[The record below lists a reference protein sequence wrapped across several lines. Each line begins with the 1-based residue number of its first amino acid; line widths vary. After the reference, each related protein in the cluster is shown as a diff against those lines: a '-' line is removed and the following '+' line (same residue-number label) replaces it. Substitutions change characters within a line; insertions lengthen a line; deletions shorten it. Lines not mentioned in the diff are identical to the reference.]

1 SVNDQRRNGTAT
13 CRLFELV
20 SPAAI
25 IGKRFA
31 LERFWIIRNWLA
43 HKKQS
48 HFAAQVVILI
58 VVPVVF
64 WRLYSVA
71 HEHDRRVDFRFLR
84 LALVVGHEILEIF
97 QRNLF
102 TFCGDELERR
112 LWQGLYVDH
121 RYALKISSVF
131 PCRLQSVQRKL
142 RPDVFRSNVSAA
154 LPGSPP

>member
-1 SVNDQRRNGTAT
+1 
-13 CRLFELV
+13 
-20 SPAAI
+20 
-25 IGKRFA
+25 
-31 LERFWIIRNWLA
+31 
-43 HKKQS
+43 
-48 HFAAQVVILI
+48 
-58 VVPVVF
+58 
-64 WRLYSVA
+64 
-71 HEHDRRVDFRFLR
+71 
-84 LALVVGHEILEIF
+84 ALVVGHEILEIF

-154 LPGSPP
+154 LPGSPPLQQIARQEFHVRPDSLRIYRWRFPRFLRRLATAARQHAKRNAAKRK